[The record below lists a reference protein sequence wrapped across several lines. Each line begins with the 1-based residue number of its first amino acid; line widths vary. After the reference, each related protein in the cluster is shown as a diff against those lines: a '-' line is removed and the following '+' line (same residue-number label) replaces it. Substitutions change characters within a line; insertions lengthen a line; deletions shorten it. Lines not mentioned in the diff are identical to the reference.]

1 VINTSN
7 ALKQSSHSPL
17 ISHTIHISFHPKEG
31 RTVAPQRC
39 GAHLLSLP
47 DRPPAGAWRPGVP
60 REPTQSHRL
69 DPKGLSQSSRR
80 LRFCSSPAA
89 KAWLQRLAWDPTAHP
104 ENPKIRL
111 QGTAHDK
118 YPSVYVEARLCKNWP
133 IATSPTP
140 LNDHP
145 SCHISPSYTQTVV
158 HSRDTSGQA
167 FSKKGLSSTVTD
179 VVALEPEGLQTSVA
193 LKACSQ
199 SLAARRRGGT
209 LASTERN
216 RAKSTAWLRGSWQ
229 TNNQWTTESPGGV
242 TDNS

>member
-1 VINTSN
+1 MFTLKLNTTNLVVINTSN

-89 KAWLQRLAWDPTAHP
+89 KAWHWIRQRRGP
-104 ENPKIRL
+104 ENPNFRL
-111 QGTAHDK
+111 QGTATN
-118 YPSVYVEARLCKNWP
+118 A
-133 IATSPTP
+133 ATAIRFQRS
-140 LNDHP
+140 
-145 SCHISPSYTQTVV
+145 
-158 HSRDTSGQA
+158 
-167 FSKKGLSSTVTD
+167 
-179 VVALEPEGLQTSVA
+179 
-193 LKACSQ
+193 
-199 SLAARRRGGT
+199 
-209 LASTERN
+209 
-216 RAKSTAWLRGSWQ
+216 
-229 TNNQWTTESPGGV
+229 
-242 TDNS
+242 